1 MESLIPE
8 PVIMTFPTK
17 ATMTV
22 YNNVTK
28 LNTDNIDSEISS
40 NDEHI
45 LHYSV
50 KHPAQNLE
58 SFTRINHSM
67 DDKIVGLIPPP
78 QSKKIIRKLKK
89 AKKPLIKQVLKKVNL
104 NDQSNEDDL
113 LDVLNP
119 ITLLFT
125 DEDDVMIGPIVHNF
139 FNIKMTPTAKFKS
152 TTMLDKNNGE
162 RVNKFQ
168 IQNYRRVKRNMEGIE
183 LQKPKQRKL
192 NVDKNVNVSLSS
204 PTARVRMYSP
214 KNGTWFR
221 EKRNYVLVNV
231 DTRRNEP
238 RYYYHSTERPPV
250 RVKRVVHNPPF
261 FSSRSRVF
269 SSKYL
274 IADQD
279 NSETLPEEINVAF
292 FTTPKPIYSTTPKFI
307 PAIAFGDSKTK
318 IINYNDSVAN
328 STNDNERT
336 QFDKKGSLIY
346 VINPDTG
353 LGKWMKVIKV
363 KNEDDTKSSLT
374 NGPVY
379 LESKIKE
386 STTEKSVGKFG
397 FKGSTKNL
405 FKNVFG
411 PTIDHRFQFKYPN
424 NEQMKNEVIEKPKK
438 IDCPKFIIRPK
449 NKEVCTILLHILHIG
464 FTYNLKYI

>member
-8 PVIMTFPTK
+8 PVILTFPTK
-17 ATMTV
+17 ATTV
-22 YNNVTK
+22 VYKNVTK
-28 LNTDNIDSEISS
+28 LDTDNIDSDVSS

-45 LHYSV
+45 LQYSV
-50 KHPAQNLE
+50 KHPAQKLK
-58 SFTRINHSM
+58 SVIPINHSM

-78 QSKKIIRKLKK
+78 QNKKKIRKLKK
-89 AKKPLIKQVLKKVNL
+89 AKTPMVKQVLKKVNL
-104 NDQSNEDDL
+104 NDQSNEADL

-119 ITLLFT
+119 ITSFFT
-125 DEDDVMIGPIVHNF
+125 DEDDVMAGPIIHNF
-139 FNIKMTPTAKFKS
+139 FNIKMTPSATFKS
-152 TTMLDKNNGE
+152 TTLLDKNSGD

-168 IQNYRRVKRNMEGIE
+168 IKNYRRIKRNLKGVE

-192 NVDKNVNVSLSS
+192 NVDNNANISLSS

-221 EKRNYVLVNV
+221 EKRDYVSVNV
-231 DTRRNEP
+231 DIRRKEP
-238 RYYYHSTERPPV
+238 RYYYQTERPPV

-261 FSSRSRVF
+261 FSRRSRVF

-279 NSETLPEEINVAF
+279 NSETLPEEINIAF
-292 FTTPKPIYSTTPKFI
+292 FTTPKPIYPTTPKFI

-318 IINYNDSVAN
+318 IINYNDSIAN
-328 STNDNERT
+328 STNDNEHT
-336 QFDKKGSLIY
+336 QYDKKGSLIY

-363 KNEDDTKSSLT
+363 KNEDDTKSAVT

-379 LESKIKE
+379 LESKIKD
-386 STTEKSVGKFG
+386 STPEQYVGKFG
-397 FKGSTKNL
+397 FKGSAKNL
-405 FKNVFG
+405 FKNVLG
-411 PTIDHRFQFKYPN
+411 PTIDHRFQFKFPK
-424 NEQMKNEVIEKPKK
+424 NEQAKKEAIEKPKK
-438 IDCPKFIIRPK
+438 IDCPKLIRPMK
-449 NKEVCTILLHILHIG
+449 NEVSTILLH
-464 FTYNLKYI
+464 